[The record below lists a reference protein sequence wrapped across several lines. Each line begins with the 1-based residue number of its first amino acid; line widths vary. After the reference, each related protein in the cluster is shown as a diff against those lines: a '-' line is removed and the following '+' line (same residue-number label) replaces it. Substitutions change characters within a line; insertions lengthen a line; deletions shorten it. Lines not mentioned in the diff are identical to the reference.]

1 MSNEFPNSMSRS
13 VERKRNHRKAVD
25 LHIDPGRGRSL
36 RYGKGLLCTG
46 ASRDDTSGPR
56 KRVAE
61 LTGASD
67 SDVMF
72 TVRCFHSDEPN
83 RNERRMIGEHAVC
96 IWVLHKCYMD
106 QPIYKLGGKHMSVD
120 AETKRLLI
128 RWQALS
134 QSDAL
139 QRTKSMA
146 LTLWI
151 VGLVV
156 VVFVVVAIAKG
167 LSPILVACGAAV
179 AGWVIAETN
188 ALRTR
193 IAQWNTFQNYLDWKR
208 IEQDLNDAT

>member
-1 MSNEFPNSMSRS
+1 
-13 VERKRNHRKAVD
+13 
-25 LHIDPGRGRSL
+25 
-36 RYGKGLLCTG
+36 
-46 ASRDDTSGPR
+46 
-56 KRVAE
+56 
-61 LTGASD
+61 
-67 SDVMF
+67 
-72 TVRCFHSDEPN
+72 
-83 RNERRMIGEHAVC
+83 
-96 IWVLHKCYMD
+96 MD